1 MCICTFGE
9 RLPLG
14 IKLDSPLG
22 CIQMLPGMKSKEKW
36 LHASVEW
43 SLAAIKMVRI
53 FEQSQLISVSQH
65 CQKSGN
71 IGEIEI

>member
-43 SLAAIKMVRI
+43 SLAAIKIRPI
-53 FEQSQLISVSQH
+53 FEQSGLTSVCRR
-65 CQKSGN
+65 CQKVGKLSLVGV
-71 IGEIEI
+71 